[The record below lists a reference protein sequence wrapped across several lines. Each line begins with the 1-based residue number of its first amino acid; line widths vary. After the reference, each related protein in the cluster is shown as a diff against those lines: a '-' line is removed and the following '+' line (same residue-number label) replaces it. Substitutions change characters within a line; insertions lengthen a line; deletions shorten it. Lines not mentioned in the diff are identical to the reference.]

1 MTHYQAEIESTVA
14 GILCIIGVIDW
25 EAYVPAYTSGPPDRC
40 YPSEGGCGSWEV
52 LDRRGRKAPWLER
65 KLNRDECR
73 RIDTEVAEYFQ
84 DLRDQAR
91 IDAWEDSRYN

>member
-1 MTHYQAEIESTVA
+1 MYIAEIESRVA
-14 GILCIIGVIDW
+14 GIPCLIGVIDW

-65 KLNRDECR
+65 KMTPADER
-73 RIDTEVAEYFQ
+73 RIEQ
-84 DLRDQAR
+84 DVFEAMESQTD
-91 IDAWEDSRYN
+91 DWY

>member
-1 MTHYQAEIESTVA
+1 MYIAEIESRVA
-14 GILCIIGVIDW
+14 GIPCLIGVIDW

-65 KLNRDECR
+65 KMTPADER
-73 RIDTEVAEYFQ
+73 RVEQ
-84 DLRDQAR
+84 DVFEAMENKAD
-91 IDAWEDSRYN
+91 DWY